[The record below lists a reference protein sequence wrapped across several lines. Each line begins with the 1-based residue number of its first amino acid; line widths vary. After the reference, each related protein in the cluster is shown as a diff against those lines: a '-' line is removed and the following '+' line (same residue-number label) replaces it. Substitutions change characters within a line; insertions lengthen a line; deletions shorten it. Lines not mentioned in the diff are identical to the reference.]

1 MTYRLDYYEP
11 ALLPGKDGDGWESG
25 GSLPI
30 ICSSCL
36 AITTLCENGFFY
48 KVVRFS
54 HDCYPKIVQSAF
66 PKLLS
71 LGIPLNSLGYRKMT
85 RVLFYQHQYTKIYK
99 TSLPMVASSHK
110 TTPKDHL
117 Q

>member
-1 MTYRLDYYEP
+1 MSLRSSPVKTETAGRAAEVN
-11 ALLPGKDGDGWESG
+11 LLFF
-25 GSLPI
+25 
-30 ICSSCL
+30 SSCL
-36 AITTLCENGFFY
+36 AITTLCNDGFFY
-48 KVVRFS
+48 KAVRFS
-54 HDCYPKIVQSAF
+54 SDCCPKTEQSAF
-66 PKLLS
+66 PKLRS
-71 LGIPLNSLGYRKMT
+71 WGIPLNSLGYRKMT